1 MEDTGGSSGHPQAA
15 DVSSSV
21 GVTGIGKLWETRL
34 RGGGKGAPLQ
44 GGGGGGG
51 EGVAQSRRY
60 SEQRGFSLCHIR
72 TVGCVWKAARQL
84 SALHLKSCLGE
95 HPKAPLLNMVQW
107 QHHSLNK
114 QNCFFTCSSCGDRLI
129 ACG

>member
-51 EGVAQSRRY
+51 EGRGWRKVADTLSREV
-60 SEQRGFSLCHIR
+60 SVCAI
-72 TVGCVWKAARQL
+72 
-84 SALHLKSCLGE
+84 
-95 HPKAPLLNMVQW
+95 
-107 QHHSLNK
+107 
-114 QNCFFTCSSCGDRLI
+114 
-129 ACG
+129 